1 MKSTSTPPFI
11 LIMFQASLFLGAC
24 NMAVGLTPA
33 PVDPVVTDSK
43 PVAYEDLPPVVQDR
57 TAWNCYDYDSGCCPV
72 AGENRNL
79 TFAAYVSDD
88 FGVREVW
95 ASYRFIIPEWV
106 RAPLGFSPIYS
117 PWNVTP
123 KMTPLTIKTTGTGFY
138 EYTFDAAQVM
148 FTYSDFVSPASLR
161 LMGVDIE
168 YVILANDTAGQTG
181 YMSQNKT
188 MMFCAVSSSP
198 PCAAPATQAQSP
210 TQQPP
215 APTNTATL
223 PPPGGQETP
232 QPVCANYTDMTS
244 CTADPLCYWD
254 TGFQSCH
261 NK

>member
-1 MKSTSTPPFI
+1 MKSKFI
-11 LIMFQASLFLGAC
+11 LPSTLGMLIASLFLGAC
-24 NMAVGLTPA
+24 NMALGLTPA

-43 PVAYEDLPPVVQDR
+43 PVVYEDLPPIVQDR
-57 TAWNCYDYDSGCCPV
+57 TAWNCYHYDSGCCPV

-106 RAPLGFSPIYS
+106 RSPLGLSPIYS
-117 PWNVTP
+117 AWNGTP
-123 KMTPLTIKTTGTGFY
+123 KMTPITITPNGNGFY

-148 FTYSDFVSPASLR
+148 FTYSDFFSPYSLR

-168 YVILANDTAGQTG
+168 YIILANDTTGQTG
-181 YMSQNKT
+181 YMSQNKI

-198 PCAAPATQAQSP
+198 PCAAQP
-210 TQQPP
+210 TQTKPPTRQPP
-215 APTNTATL
+215 APTSTAT
-223 PPPGGQETP
+223 QQP
-232 QPVCANYTDMTS
+232 QPVCTNYTDMTT